1 MQDHNRTLKAVL
13 ERARDFGITFNKDK
27 CQFGVQDMG
36 FFGYRFTSEG
46 LKPTTEKV
54 RAVKECK
61 APESR
66 ETVRS
71 FLGMVGYLSKFIPRY
86 AVLTAPLRRLTGQ
99 NVLFQWGHE
108 EDMAFQKLKDSIT
121 NENTMV
127 FFDPRKPITVK

>member
-1 MQDHNRTLKAVL
+1 MKDHNKTLKAVL

-27 CQFGVQDMG
+27 CQFGIQDME

-46 LKPTTEKV
+46 LKPTTEKI

-66 ETVRS
+66 DAVRS
-71 FLGMVGYLSKFIPRY
+71 FLGMIGYQILSNFIPRY
-86 AVLTAPLRRLTGQ
+86 EVLTAPLRSLTGQ
-99 NVLFQWGHE
+99 NVPFHWGHE

-121 NENTMV
+121 NKNTMV
-127 FFDPRKPITVK
+127 FFIQGNL